1 MNVQKLISKIKKI
14 DIILGALEKIHEDMI
29 KMRQDLTVLEM
40 LREHKGMK
48 LAEVVC
54 QMHLSHG
61 MLRSEVELLIEGM
74 IEDKRVVAFTYKFD
88 GADRS
93 YAFLIPA
100 EWAICG

>member
-14 DIILGALEKIHEDMI
+14 DIILGALENLHEDMI

-61 MLRSEVELLIEGM
+61 MLRSEVELLIERM
-74 IEDKRVVAFTYKFD
+74 IEDKSVVAYKYVVE
-88 GADRS
+88 GMDRA
-93 YAFLIPA
+93 YAFLIA
-100 EWAICG
+100 WDMKVV